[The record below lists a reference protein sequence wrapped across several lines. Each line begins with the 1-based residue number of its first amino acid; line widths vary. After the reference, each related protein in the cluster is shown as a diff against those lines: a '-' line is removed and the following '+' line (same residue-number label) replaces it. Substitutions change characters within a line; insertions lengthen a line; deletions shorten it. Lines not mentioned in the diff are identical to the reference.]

1 MVGDSGSTGLV
12 MTNAHNT
19 NSFGAQRNS
28 FAAQQLQA
36 QQRERNSSL
45 GNNEMVPKAQRT
57 SMENMGM
64 EQQQAQPSQQD
75 L

>member
-12 MTNAHNT
+12 MSNAHNT
-19 NSFGAQRNS
+19 TSFAAQRNS

-45 GNNEMVPKAQRT
+45 GNNEMVPNA
-57 SMENMGM
+57 
-64 EQQQAQPSQQD
+64 
-75 L
+75 